1 MKKNVF
7 SRVLAA
13 MMIGTVG
20 LSMAGCGETKPAGG
34 TEPSTEATTE
44 ASPEASV
51 EASVEASTEASPE
64 ASGTASEVFQNKEAT
79 LTVWGSQDDQKML
92 NEMVD
97 AFKEAYPQ
105 VEWNITVSVNGEDQ
119 AKTEVLKD
127 TEAAA
132 DVFAIA
138 HDQLGELV
146 KSGAVY
152 KNTKYADDIKE
163 RTVDA
168 AVNASIYEGNMYG
181 YPSASETYFL
191 FYDTRIFNEDQVKS
205 LETMLSADLASGVTP
220 FAMDIPNAY
229 YSGPFFLAGGCQLF
243 GEDGSDAKT
252 VTFNNEQGVEV
263 AKLIGSLKGK
273 GVASFDD
280 TVASTQ
286 FEAGTLGAYVAGP
299 WKTATYQEVLGDN
312 FGVAELPMLNF
323 NGEEKHMASFAGF
336 KVYCVKSNTKYP
348 LEAMALANWLTNED
362 NQLKRFKDRAA
373 VPVAKSLAESEEVT
387 SQPAVKALI
396 AQLNYAYAMPAIPQ
410 MGKFW
415 DATKAFVQ
423 EDFDGT
429 ITEDQY
435 QEKLDTLVA
444 TITEGAE

>member
-1 MKKNVF
+1 MKKNMF
-7 SRVLAA
+7 SKAILA
-13 MMIGTVG
+13 MMIGTMG
-20 LSMAGCGETKPAGG
+20 LSMAGCGQTSQPATQPAAKEETKEEAPAAETPAAEG
-34 TEPSTEATTE
+34 TEEAAADKAT
-44 ASPEASV
+44 
-51 EASVEASTEASPE
+51 
-64 ASGTASEVFQNKEAT
+64 FQNTEAT
-79 LTVWGSQDDQKML
+79 LTVWGSQDDQQML

-97 AFKEAYPQ
+97 AFKAEYPEVQ
-105 VEWNITVSVNGEDQ
+105 WNITVSVNGEDQ

-146 KSGAVY
+146 QSGAVY
-152 KNTKYADDIKE
+152 KNTKYADEIKG
-163 RTVDA
+163 RTIDA
-168 AVNASIYEGNMYG
+168 AINAACYGGDMYG

-191 FYDTRIFNEDQVKS
+191 FYDTRIFSEDQVKS
-205 LETMLSADLASGVTP
+205 LDTMLSSAPEGVTP
-220 FAMDIPNAY
+220 FAMDIANAY
-229 YSGPFFLAGGCQLF
+229 YSGPFFLSNGCQLF
-243 GEDGSDAKT
+243 GADGSDAKT
-252 VTFNNEQGVEV
+252 VTFNDEKGLEV
-263 AKLIGSLKGK
+263 AKLIGSLKSK
-273 GVASFDD
+273 GVVAFDD

-299 WKTATYQEVLGDN
+299 WKTETYKEVLGDN

-323 NGEEKHMASFAGF
+323 NGEERHMASFAGF
-336 KVYCVKSNTKYP
+336 KIYCVKSNTKYP
-348 LEAMALANWLTNED
+348 LEAMALANWLTNEA
-362 NQLKRFKDRAA
+362 NQLKRYQDRSA
-373 VPVAKSLAESEEVT
+373 VPVAKSLSESEEVT
-387 SQPAVKALI
+387 SNPSVKALL

-429 ITEDQY
+429 ITEADY
-435 QEKLDTLVA
+435 QAKLDTLVA

>member
-1 MKKNVF
+1 MKKQLF
-7 SRVLAA
+7 SKVIA
-13 MMIGTVG
+13 MMMISAMGV
-20 LSMAGCGETKPAGG
+20 SMVGCGSSSASSTNTAEAKKEEAPAADTTETKEEAPA
-34 TEPSTEATTE
+34 EEKAAEAPMFQNTE
-44 ASPEASV
+44 ASLV
-51 EASVEASTEASPE
+51 
-64 ASGTASEVFQNKEAT
+64 
-79 LTVWGSQDDQKML
+79 VWGSQDDQQML

-97 AFKEAYPQ
+97 SFKAEYPE
-105 VEWNITVSVNGEDQ
+105 VAWDITVRVNGEDQ

-146 KSGAVY
+146 QSGAVY
-152 KNTKYADDIKE
+152 KNTKYADAVKE
-163 RTVDA
+163 RSVDA
-168 AVNASIYEGNMYG
+168 AVNAATYDGELYG

-191 FYDTRIFNEDQVKS
+191 FYNKAIFDEEQVKS
-205 LETMLSADLASGVTP
+205 LDTMLTADLADGVTP
-220 FAMDIPNAY
+220 FAMDIANAY
-229 YSGPFFLAGGCQLF
+229 YSGPFFLSNGCELF
-243 GEDGSDAKT
+243 GADGSDAKT
-252 VTFNNEQGVEV
+252 VTFNDASGLQV
-263 AKLIGSLKGK
+263 AQLLGCLKAK
-273 GVASFDD
+273 GVVAFDD
-280 TVASTQ
+280 TVASAQ

-299 WKTATYQEVLGDN
+299 WKTETYKEVLGDN
-312 FGVAELPMLNF
+312 FACTELPTLNF

-373 VPVAKSLAESEEVT
+373 VPVAKALADSPEITAEPST
-387 SQPAVKALI
+387 AALL
-396 AQLNYAYAMPAIPQ
+396 AQLNYAYAMPSIPQ

-423 EDFDGT
+423 ETFDGT
-429 ITEDQY
+429 ITEADY
-435 QEKLDTLVA
+435 QAKLDTLVA

>member
-1 MKKNVF
+1 M
-7 SRVLAA
+7 A
-13 MMIGTVG
+13 MMIGSIG
-20 LSMAGCGETKPAGG
+20 LSMTGCGQKAETPAANT
-34 TEPSTEATTE
+34 TESEAPAADAGSGEAATFQNTEA
-44 ASPEASV
+44 
-51 EASVEASTEASPE
+51 
-64 ASGTASEVFQNKEAT
+64 K
-79 LTVWGSQDDQKML
+79 LTVWGSQDDQQML

-97 AFKEAYPQ
+97 AFKAEYPEVQ
-105 VEWNITVSVNGEDQ
+105 WDITVSVNGEDQ

-127 TEAAA
+127 TETAA

-146 KSGAVY
+146 QAGAVY
-152 KNTKYADDIKE
+152 KNTKYADEIKA
-163 RTVDA
+163 RTIDT
-168 AVNASIYEGNMYG
+168 AVNASCYGGDMYG

-205 LETMLSADLASGVTP
+205 LDTMLTSAPEGVTP
-220 FAMDIPNAY
+220 FAMDIANAY
-229 YSGPFFLAGGCQLF
+229 YSGPFFLSNGCQLF

-252 VTFNNEQGVEV
+252 VTFNDEKGLEV
-263 AKLIGSLKGK
+263 AKLIGSLKSK
-273 GVASFDD
+273 GVVAFDD

-299 WKTATYQEVLGDN
+299 WKTETYKEVLGEN

-323 NGEEKHMASFAGF
+323 NGEERHMSSFAGF
-336 KVYCVKSNTKYP
+336 KIYCVKSNTKYP

-362 NQLKRFKDRAA
+362 NQLKRYKERSA
-373 VPVAKSLAESEEVT
+373 VPVAKALSESEEVT
-387 SQPAVKALI
+387 SNPSVKALL

-429 ITEDQY
+429 ITEADY